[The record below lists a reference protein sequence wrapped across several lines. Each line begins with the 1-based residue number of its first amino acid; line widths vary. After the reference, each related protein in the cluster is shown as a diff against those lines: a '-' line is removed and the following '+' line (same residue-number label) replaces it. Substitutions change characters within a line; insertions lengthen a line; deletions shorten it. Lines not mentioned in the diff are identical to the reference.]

1 MNDTIKYISDVIEKI
16 SGVRNIDKNINL
28 LGPKSKIESYL
39 FIYIF
44 SEFEEKYGEKV
55 YDIFKNNDYTVFTI
69 ENIAFEL
76 DKIETIWWYLHFICR
91 YISLIILLNY
101 WGNTRERRSLL
112 CWKRNLILP
121 KTQWSHSGM

>member
-44 SEFEEKYGEKV
+44 SEFEENTGKKYMI
-55 YDIFKNNDYTVFTI
+55 Y
-69 ENIAFEL
+69 L
-76 DKIETIWWYLHFICR
+76 KIM
-91 YISLIILLNY
+91 IIRFL
-101 WGNTRERRSLL
+101 
-112 CWKRNLILP
+112 
-121 KTQWSHSGM
+121 Q

>member
-1 MNDTIKYISDVIEKI
+1 MNDTIKYISDVIEEI

-76 DKIETIWWYLHFICR
+76 DKIETI
-91 YISLIILLNY
+91 
-101 WGNTRERRSLL
+101 
-112 CWKRNLILP
+112 
-121 KTQWSHSGM
+121 

>member
-16 SGVRNIDKNINL
+16 SGVRNIDKNTNL

-76 DKIETIWWYLHFICR
+76 DKIETI
-91 YISLIILLNY
+91 
-101 WGNTRERRSLL
+101 
-112 CWKRNLILP
+112 
-121 KTQWSHSGM
+121 

>member
-16 SGVRNIDKNINL
+16 SGVRNIDKNTNL
-28 LGPKSKIESYL
+28 LGPKIKIESYL
-39 FIYIF
+39 LIYIL

-76 DKIETIWWYLHFICR
+76 DKIETI
-91 YISLIILLNY
+91 
-101 WGNTRERRSLL
+101 
-112 CWKRNLILP
+112 
-121 KTQWSHSGM
+121 

>member
-44 SEFEEKYGEKV
+44 SEFEEKYGGKV

-76 DKIETIWWYLHFICR
+76 DKIETI
-91 YISLIILLNY
+91 
-101 WGNTRERRSLL
+101 
-112 CWKRNLILP
+112 
-121 KTQWSHSGM
+121 

>member
-55 YDIFKNNDYTVFTI
+55 YDIFKNNDYTIFTI

-76 DKIETIWWYLHFICR
+76 DKIDTI
-91 YISLIILLNY
+91 
-101 WGNTRERRSLL
+101 
-112 CWKRNLILP
+112 
-121 KTQWSHSGM
+121 

>member
-1 MNDTIKYISDVIEKI
+1 MNDTIKYISNVIEEI

-76 DKIETIWWYLHFICR
+76 DKIETI
-91 YISLIILLNY
+91 
-101 WGNTRERRSLL
+101 
-112 CWKRNLILP
+112 
-121 KTQWSHSGM
+121 

>member
-76 DKIETIWWYLHFICR
+76 DKIETF
-91 YISLIILLNY
+91 
-101 WGNTRERRSLL
+101 
-112 CWKRNLILP
+112 
-121 KTQWSHSGM
+121 

>member
-69 ENIAFEL
+69 ENIALEL
-76 DKIETIWWYLHFICR
+76 DKIETI
-91 YISLIILLNY
+91 
-101 WGNTRERRSLL
+101 
-112 CWKRNLILP
+112 
-121 KTQWSHSGM
+121 

>member
-44 SEFEEKYGEKV
+44 SEFEEIYGEKV

-76 DKIETIWWYLHFICR
+76 DKIETI
-91 YISLIILLNY
+91 
-101 WGNTRERRSLL
+101 
-112 CWKRNLILP
+112 
-121 KTQWSHSGM
+121 

>member
-1 MNDTIKYISDVIEKI
+1 MNDTIKYISDVIENI

-76 DKIETIWWYLHFICR
+76 DKIETI
-91 YISLIILLNY
+91 
-101 WGNTRERRSLL
+101 
-112 CWKRNLILP
+112 
-121 KTQWSHSGM
+121 

>member
-16 SGVRNIDKNINL
+16 SGVRNIDKNTNL

-44 SEFEEKYGEKV
+44 SEFKEKYGEKV

-76 DKIETIWWYLHFICR
+76 DKIETI
-91 YISLIILLNY
+91 
-101 WGNTRERRSLL
+101 
-112 CWKRNLILP
+112 
-121 KTQWSHSGM
+121 